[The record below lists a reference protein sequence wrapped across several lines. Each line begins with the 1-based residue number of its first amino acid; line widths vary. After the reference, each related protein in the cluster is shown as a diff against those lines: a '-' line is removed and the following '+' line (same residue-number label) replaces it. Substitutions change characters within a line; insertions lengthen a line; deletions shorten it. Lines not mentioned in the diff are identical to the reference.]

1 MEIGIDEVGRGPLF
15 GRVYTAAV
23 ILPKDDS
30 FNHFNMKDSK
40 RFHSK
45 KKIQEMSKYI
55 KENAIAWTVSWED
68 ENTIDKM
75 NILQATQQS
84 MHSCINSILKTH
96 KLMEGYSYQLLIDG
110 NYFKPYYYYNPTNK
124 MIEQLSHECIVGG
137 DDKYSAI
144 AAASILAKVAR
155 DKYIEELC
163 LEYPYLDTRY
173 SIASN
178 KGYGAKKHMD
188 GIVQYGITEWH
199 RKSFTTV
206 RKGKKNEKCE
216 TETIK
221 VCQLSGENIS
231 SKIVE
236 EDGLVPPFLKVEKV
250 EKVGLAPPFL
260 KVGLAPPFLKV
271 DLAPPFLKV
280 EKVEKVENYT
290 CNMTESCPIN
300 SNCSSLSPECKKYN
314 STNYAPFF

>member
-1 MEIGIDEVGRGPLF
+1 MKKILKSFYSSCNKTMEIGIDEVGRGPLF

-45 KKIQEMSKYI
+45 KKIQDMARYI

-84 MHSCINSILKTH
+84 MHSCINTILKTH
-96 KLMEGYSYQLLIDG
+96 KLMDGYSYHLLIDG

-124 MIEQLSHECIVGG
+124 MIEQLSHDCIVGG

-155 DKYIEELC
+155 DKYIEDIC

-178 KGYGAKKHMD
+178 KGYGAKNHMD
-188 GIVQYGITEWH
+188 GILQYGITEWH

-206 RKGKKNEKCE
+206 RKNRKNESVS
-216 TETIK
+216 K
-221 VCQLSGENIS
+221 VCQLSGEIIS
-231 SKIVE
+231 SKMG
-236 EDGLVPPFLKVEKV
+236 EDGLTPPLLKVEN
-250 EKVGLAPPFL
+250 
-260 KVGLAPPFLKV
+260 V
-271 DLAPPFLKV
+271 D
-280 EKVEKVENYT
+280 NYT
-290 CNMTESCPIN
+290 CQMSESCPIK
-300 SNCSSLSPECKKYN
+300 SNCSSLSPECKKY
-314 STNYAPFF
+314 SLTNYASFF